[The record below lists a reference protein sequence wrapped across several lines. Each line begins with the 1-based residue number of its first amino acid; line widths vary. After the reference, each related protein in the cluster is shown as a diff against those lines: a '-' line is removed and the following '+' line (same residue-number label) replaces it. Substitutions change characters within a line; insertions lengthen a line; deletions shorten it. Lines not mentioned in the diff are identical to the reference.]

1 MKKIISILLTALMLF
16 TLAVPAFAAEGELA
30 EAESYDGL
38 PVVVVRGIDFAGL
51 TYEDGSKALTFNVME
66 LFPLL
71 IDAILAQFMLKEEEA
86 LVDGIFGIAESVLSP
101 IAADK
106 DGNSIEPVSMV
117 QYPESMAAY
126 PEFTE
131 ALADVTE
138 MGILKTCINKYGAEN
153 TYFFTYDWRKTPAEL
168 ASELNALIET
178 AKKDSGKD
186 QVNIIC
192 ASMGCMVTTAY
203 MYYHGNDSINSAV
216 YLSGA
221 HNGTYVA
228 GDALNGRI
236 NFDTDVILNIIN
248 SATGH
253 NFFLKVLLKVFDV
266 LGVFDYLTNFF
277 NEFVTEN
284 FDKANDLVL
293 RDCMGTL
300 CGFWSLCPDD
310 DFASGIEK
318 IFGGHEEE
326 YAVLLEKLAESEKF
340 VCSTEETLTTA
351 VNDGVKLTFASNYN
365 IGLVPVYERAN
376 LNGDMV
382 LEAELTSNFATIA
395 PLYETL
401 DESYIATRDP
411 KYVSADKVID
421 ASTALFP
428 EYTWFIKDA
437 GHVAADNGSDYSK
450 FAFTLLE
457 SEVQPTVDMFP
468 EYPQFMIADENLA
481 LSPLK

>member
-1 MKKIISILLTALMLF
+1 MKKIISLLLTALMIF
-16 TLAVPAFAAEGELA
+16 TLAVPAFAAEGEAA
-30 EAESYDGL
+30 EAEKYDGL

-51 TYEDGSKALTFNVME
+51 TYEDGSKALTFNIME

-71 IDAILAQFMLKEEEA
+71 IDAVLAQFMLKEEDA

-106 DGNSIEPVSMV
+106 EGNSIEPVSMV
-117 QYPESMAAY
+117 QYPESMASY

-131 ALADVTE
+131 NLADVTE
-138 MGILKTCINKYGAEN
+138 MGIVKTCINKYGAEN

-168 ASELNALIET
+168 ASELNSLIET
-178 AKKDSGKD
+178 AKTDSGKE

-203 MYYHGNDSINSAV
+203 MYYHGTDSINSAV

-236 NFDTDVILNIIN
+236 NFDTDVIINIIN
-248 SATGH
+248 SATGN
-253 NFFLKVLLKVFDV
+253 NFLLKVLLKVFDV

-277 NEFVTEN
+277 NVFVTEN

-300 CGFWSLCPDD
+300 CGFWALCPDD
-310 DFASGIEK
+310 DFYSGIEN

-326 YAVLLEKLAESEKF
+326 YSVLLEKLEGTGEF
-340 VCSTEETLTTA
+340 VCSTEETLTKA
-351 VNDGVKLTFASNYN
+351 VNDGVKLSFASNYN
-365 IGLVPVYERAN
+365 IGLVPVYERSN

-401 DESYIATRDP
+401 DEEYLAGRDQKYI
-411 KYVSADKVID
+411 SADKVID